1 MTQFT
6 REIEVTLKHE
16 TRCYVTG
23 GWDDIIEETHTLRLE
38 SMGPELSCSITTG
51 WDWSDFIDTQG
62 RTAEQIAGD
71 ITYTLPLAEGEDDI
85 LQAVKDLLA
94 AEASYTEP
102 EQAKSA

>member
-1 MTQFT
+1 MDQFT

-16 TRCYVTG
+16 TRCYCTG
-23 GWDDIIEETHTLRLE
+23 GWDDIIEEAHTLRLE
-38 SMGPELSCSITTG
+38 SMGTELSCSITTG
-51 WDWSDFIDTQG
+51 FDWSECIDAKG

-71 ITYTLPLAEGEDDI
+71 ITYTLPLSDGEEDI

-94 AEASYTEP
+94 AEASYHEP